1 VEYIFAGFRQDA
13 NIRRFVFHTI
23 VSKTRTEYTVGADL
37 VLIQR
42 YQIALQEL
50 PLLCR
55 RVLENHPDPAGERTF
70 MFTED
75 DMRQYAKGRAAAR
88 ELALQQKRRIRPPVS
103 ANVGAAWRG
112 PRR

>member
-1 VEYIFAGFRQDA
+1 VEYIFSGFRQDA
-13 NIRRFVFHTI
+13 NVRQFVFHTI
-23 VSKTRTEYTVGADL
+23 VSKTKIEFTVGADL

-55 RVLENHPDPAGERTF
+55 KVLENHPDREHERTF

-88 ELALQQKRRIRPPVS
+88 ELALQQKKRFRPPTS

>member
-13 NIRRFVFHTI
+13 NVRQFVFHTI
-23 VSKTRTEYTVGADL
+23 ISKTKTEFTVGADM

-55 RVLENHPDPAGERTF
+55 QVLETHPNRESERAF
-70 MFTED
+70 MFTEEH
-75 DMRQYAKGRAAAR
+75 MRAYAKNRAAAR
-88 ELALQQKRRIRPPVS
+88 ELAAQKRRFRPPTS
-103 ANVGAAWRG
+103 PNVGAAWRG
-112 PRR
+112 PKR